1 MISKETLLLV
11 IVIFTGIALAVL
23 NYPAQHEQIRRVE
36 LSGIENLELT
46 PFSPEG
52 LHEDD

>member
-1 MISKETLLLV
+1 MSKEILLFV
-11 IVIFTGIALAVL
+11 IVIFTGITLAVL

-36 LSGIENLELT
+36 LSGVENLKLT